1 MAAVALFRILT
12 YVVAQDGAFRIS
24 ATSSRSDVEHSTPLA
39 DVETGEA
46 ATRAEALKLR
56 AELVEKVSARVR
68 ARGDTV
74 VQIREIGDI
83 DKQPRTEDS

>member
-1 MAAVALFRILT
+1 MALFRILT
-12 YVVAQDGAFRIS
+12 YIVAQDAGYRVS

-46 ATRAEALKLR
+46 PTREEALKMR
-56 AELVEKVSARVR
+56 AQLVEKVSAKVR

-74 VQIREIGDI
+74 VQVREIGDI
-83 DKQPRTEDS
+83 DR

>member
-1 MAAVALFRILT
+1 MAPVALFRILT
-12 YVVAQDGAFRIS
+12 YVVKQDGAFRVS

-46 ATRAEALKLR
+46 PTKADALTMRAA
-56 AELVEKVSARVR
+56 LVEKVSAKVR

-83 DKQPRTEDS
+83 DKLK

>member
-1 MAAVALFRILT
+1 MAPVALFRIIT
-12 YVVAQDGAFRIS
+12 YVVSQDGAFRVS

-46 ATRAEALKLR
+46 PTKAEALAIR
-56 AELVEKVSARVR
+56 AALVEKVSAKVR

-83 DKQPRTEDS
+83 DKLK